1 MSKSGGPL
9 SRALGSLPYARLLPL
24 NESGRLMFVREVTP
38 QAPLREEFGERADH
52 CDYPDGKMS
61 NLYRAVTT

>member
-1 MSKSGGPL
+1 
-9 SRALGSLPYARLLPL
+9 LPYARLLPL